1 VNKLPMRLFEAGV
14 MLAELVAHSLN
25 RARFTLIERGRA
37 RGELNV
43 CLLGLSSYGGKFLLG
58 LCNIAPKLAQPFER
72 RLNRLSVRGNLA

>member
-1 VNKLPMRLFEAGV
+1 MNKLPMRLFEAGV

-43 CLLGLSSYGGKFLLG
+43 CLLGL
-58 LCNIAPKLAQPFER
+58 CNIAPKLAQPFER